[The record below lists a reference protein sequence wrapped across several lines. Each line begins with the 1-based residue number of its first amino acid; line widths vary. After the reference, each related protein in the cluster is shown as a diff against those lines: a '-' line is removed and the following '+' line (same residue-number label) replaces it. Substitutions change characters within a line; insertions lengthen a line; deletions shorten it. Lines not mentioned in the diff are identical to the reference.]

1 LSESKEFAMRLTA
14 LLLLLSTA
22 AAQAHE
28 GHGLSGGHWHATD
41 SILWIAL
48 AVGLGLWWSRK

>member
-1 LSESKEFAMRLTA
+1 MRLTA

-48 AVGLGLWWSRK
+48 TVGLGLWWSRK

>member
-1 LSESKEFAMRLTA
+1 MNTQHLATLIAGAFTPWL
-14 LLLLLSTA
+14 
-22 AAQAHE
+22 AQAHE

-48 AVGLGLWWSRK
+48 AVGLGLWWYRQRA